1 MGNNANWFNKVRNIV
16 VNSAVVTLLAI
27 PITTTITTTL
37 VTKVIEKQ
45 FESKEKNKD
54 KAISILSDITSGKRE
69 DIIKKIDE
77 LRFSDKNLSIL
88 LKPIR
93 DDFVNNQEKLIDLN
107 NNIKGKYKKIKE
119 LEQQIYN
126 SNINLKKFNE
136 VKVRNSDRQNKIWAE
151 KNINLI
157 QRLIQKLK
165 QDKKEKEIELSMLN
179 KNKEEINKRI
189 NENLNKM
196 IQILLKKI

>member
-1 MGNNANWFNKVRNIV
+1 MRNIV
-16 VNSAVVTLLAI
+16 VNSAVVMLLAI
-27 PITTTITTTL
+27 PIITTITTTL

-45 FESKEKNKD
+45 FESKEKNRD

-136 VKVRNSDRQNKIWAE
+136 VKVRNSDRQNKIWGE

-165 QDKKEKEIELSMLN
+165 QDKKEKKIELSMLN
-179 KNKEEINKRI
+179 KNKEKINKRI

>member
-45 FESKEKNKD
+45 FESKEKNRE

-126 SNINLKKFNE
+126 SNVNLKKFNE

-189 NENLNKM
+189 N
-196 IQILLKKI
+196 